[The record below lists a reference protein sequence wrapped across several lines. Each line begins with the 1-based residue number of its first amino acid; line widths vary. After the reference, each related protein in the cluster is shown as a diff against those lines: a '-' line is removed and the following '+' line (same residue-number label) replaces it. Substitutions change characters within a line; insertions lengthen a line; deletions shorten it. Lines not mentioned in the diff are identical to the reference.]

1 MNYILKLWMPRTYVF
16 RSYIFEKKNVKFFLL
31 DYQFKKNSLIRE
43 NERVLRILVLFIWF
57 AIKSQNLSAHQKTR
71 KNERKLLFIN
81 LSFFWIT
88 TITHWISDSMSL
100 YARFVINTKYV
111 LSKNIFSSTYI
122 ITWIYKINH
131 AKSTFRQITRL
142 SLFMLLVMITMLINK
157 RWAKR
162 VDYDPCKF
170 CNFHVRCFVY
180 TFLHTHTKTILFVL
194 YSLSE

>member
-1 MNYILKLWMPRTYVF
+1 MF
-16 RSYIFEKKNVKFFLL
+16 
-31 DYQFKKNSLIRE
+31 
-43 NERVLRILVLFIWF
+43 VLFIWF
-57 AIKSQNLSAHQKTR
+57 AIKSQNLSVHQKTR
-71 KNERKLLFIN
+71 KMKENYSIN

-88 TITHWISDSMSL
+88 TITHWISDSMSSL
-100 YARFVINTKYV
+100 ARFVINTKYV
-111 LSKNIFSSTYI
+111 LDRNIFSSTYI
-122 ITWIYKINH
+122 ITWIYETNH
-131 AKSTFRQITRL
+131 AKSTFRQIKRL
-142 SLFMLLVMITMLINK
+142 SLFLLLVMITMLINK